1 MRGVVS
7 CVWMD
12 GEMGWEM
19 LRVRWQWAGSL
30 VSFWGLG
37 VFWGAVMALT
47 NADMEHPS
55 QDTLLGCRT

>member
-12 GEMGWEM
+12 GETGWEM
-19 LRVRWQWAGSL
+19 LRVGWQWAGSL

-37 VFWGAVMALT
+37 VF
-47 NADMEHPS
+47 
-55 QDTLLGCRT
+55 LGGCHGFDKC